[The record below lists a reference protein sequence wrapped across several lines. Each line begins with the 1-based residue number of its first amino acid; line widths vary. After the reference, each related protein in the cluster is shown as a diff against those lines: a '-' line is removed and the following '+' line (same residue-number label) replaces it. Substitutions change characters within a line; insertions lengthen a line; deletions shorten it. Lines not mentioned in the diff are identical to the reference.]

1 MKGTLKEIIEN
12 NKREGYASA
21 LIDRKSKKIIL
32 YAEYGEDHGYDMDM
46 PFNSQ
51 IFNARSVDNNFTI
64 LIHNTADIRKH
75 FAEHYSD
82 FTII

>member
-32 YAEYGEDHGYDMDM
+32 HAEYGEDHGYDMDM

-64 LIHNTADIRKH
+64 MIHNTADITEFFKQ
-75 FAEHYSD
+75 HYSD
-82 FTII
+82 FTLI